1 MKVYLFTYTRQGVD
15 TSLKIRDCLAPD
27 GQCTILAPE
36 RFSGE
41 GVEPLTESLEKTVG
55 ALWQQADALIFVAAA
70 GVAVRAIARFV
81 KDKTT
86 DPAVVCVDV
95 MGQYAISLLSGH
107 IGGGNRITRQIAQG
121 IDALPVITTATDIN
135 QRFAVDEWAQQQGF
149 VISSMQ
155 AAKAVSAAIL
165 EGDVPMQADVQVMGT
180 LPPGLILSDKGQ
192 AGIAFSVFTHEP
204 YPQTLRLIP
213 KVLTLGIGCR
223 KGVSADQMERAVCAV
238 FEKNKLDIRAVE
250 QAASIDIKQEEAGLL
265 AFCKNRGIP
274 LVFYSAQQLGALPG
288 AFTAS
293 EFVRHTIGVDNV
305 CERAALMRGGKLIVS
320 KTAVDGVTVAVAEEA
335 WEVRF

>member
-1 MKVYLFTYTRQGVD
+1 MKVYLFTYTRQGVN

-41 GVEPLTESLEKTVG
+41 GVEPLIESLEKTVG

-121 IDALPVITTATDIN
+121 INALPVITTATDIN

-165 EGDVPMQADVQVMGT
+165 EGDVPMQADVQVMGAYT
-180 LPPGLILSDKGQ
+180 AGADPFGQRAGGHCFFCFHARAIPPNP
-192 AGIAFSVFTHEP
+192 AP
-204 YPQTLRLIP
+204 YPQ
-213 KVLTLGIGCR
+213 
-223 KGVSADQMERAVCAV
+223 SADLGHWLPQRRFSRSDGA
-238 FEKNKLDIRAVE
+238 
-250 QAASIDIKQEEAGLL
+250 
-265 AFCKNRGIP
+265 RG
-274 LVFYSAQQLGALPG
+274 
-288 AFTAS
+288 
-293 EFVRHTIGVDNV
+293 VR
-305 CERAALMRGGKLIVS
+305 
-320 KTAVDGVTVAVAEEA
+320 
-335 WEVRF
+335 RF